1 MNFKPVL
8 EFLKDLAKNNNKEW
22 FEANKPTYQAA
33 REAFLSILD
42 GQYIPAIAQW
52 DEDIEGLKAKDAVFR
67 IYRDIR
73 FSKDKTPY
81 KISFAA
87 SIAPGG
93 RKGKLAKYYLHV
105 QPEGE
110 TVLAG
115 GMYMPEADV
124 LKKIRQEVDYNASE
138 LKKIVEAKTFK
149 EYFGQIQG
157 EKLKRPPKGYD
168 ADHPNIEF
176 LKLKSFF
183 VFHKAS
189 DKEVLSPGFFQ
200 QSMDIFKAMQPFNEF
215 LNVAVS

>member
-1 MNFKPVL
+1 MNFKPIL
-8 EFLKDLAKNNNKEW
+8 AFLKDLAKNNNKEW
-22 FEANKPTYQAA
+22 FEANKPRYQAA
-33 REAFLSILD
+33 REEFLSILD
-42 GQYIPAIAQW
+42 EGYIPAISKW
-52 DEDIEGLKAKDAVFR
+52 DEDIVGLKAKDAVFR

-81 KISFAA
+81 KTSFAA
-87 SIAPGG
+87 GIAPGG
-93 RKGKLAKYYLHV
+93 RKGKLAKYYLHI

-115 GMYMPEADV
+115 GMYMPEADA

-138 LKKIVEAKTFK
+138 LKKIVEAKAFK
-149 EYFGQIQG
+149 TYFGEIQG
-157 EKLKRPPKGYD
+157 EKLKRPPKGYE

-183 VFHKAS
+183 VFCKVN
-189 DKEVLSPGFFQ
+189 DEELLSPDFFQ
-200 QSMDIFKAMQPFNEF
+200 RSMDIYQAMQPFNEF